1 MPEFWQNFFN
11 SIPYSKLA
19 GRLRAVGRNKSTMH
33 LDRLPTKELHTLESI
48 IWSDA
53 TPMVYARRNKI
64 KLFITKRALV
74 VLIGIDKK
82 VPNVR
87 TFPLFVL
94 QCRGKNA
101 PCLKK
106 QKSSVKQLWAMKKDL
121 FNWHTRNP
129 SSIASSMRYIILYQ
143 LIDLTMFCNV

>member
-1 MPEFWQNFFN
+1 MNPSSDMLPSDRFLSRSCLNSGRNFFN

-33 LDRLPTKELHTLESI
+33 LVRLPTKELHTLESI

-106 QKSSVKQLWAMKKDL
+106 QKSSVKQL
-121 FNWHTRNP
+121 
-129 SSIASSMRYIILYQ
+129 
-143 LIDLTMFCNV
+143 